1 MLSST
6 DLRANDLSN
15 EALEL
20 ARNLQIESQ
29 LRQVIE
35 FRSKLKTNST
45 EKPPLELRADF
56 NDAKEECVEALEQA
70 RLEIEFVQ
78 AELKVE
84 IAGSSELMQ
93 AYGYES
99 NRKANELN
107 VRSFRLN
114 GALWQ

>member
-78 AELKVE
+78 AELKR
-84 IAGSSELMQ
+84 GDC
-93 AYGYES
+93 
-99 NRKANELN
+99 R
-107 VRSFRLN
+107 
-114 GALWQ
+114 